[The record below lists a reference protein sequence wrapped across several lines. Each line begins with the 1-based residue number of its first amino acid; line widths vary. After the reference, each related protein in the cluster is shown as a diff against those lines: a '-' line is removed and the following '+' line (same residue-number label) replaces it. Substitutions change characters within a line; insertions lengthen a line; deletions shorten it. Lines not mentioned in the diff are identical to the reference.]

1 MSSTL
6 AAAVSIETLVEEL
19 RRLTPEQFA
28 AGPAV
33 SDLLQG
39 LRVDPASLAPYQ
51 LFAPGTY
58 TRNLIYKCDH
68 FEVLALCWDV
78 GQWSSIH
85 NHRDQRCWMLVPEG
99 QLECQNYRVLAR
111 DPAHKTC
118 RLEESDQAVITP
130 EAPAAVDED
139 EPVHQIRN
147 LKEYGARATS
157 IHIYSRPF
165 DTCEVY
171 SLERGVYGDIK
182 LHYWSAFG
190 KLTNDRSAPGAS

>member
-6 AAAVSIETLVEEL
+6 AAAVSIETLLHEL
-19 RRLTPEQFA
+19 QSLTPEQFA

-39 LRVDPASLAPYQ
+39 LRVDPASLKPYQ
-51 LFAPGTY
+51 HFAPGTY
-58 TRNLIYKCDH
+58 TRNLIFKNEL

-85 NHRDQRCWMLVPEG
+85 NHRDQRCWMLVPAG
-99 QLECQNYRVLAR
+99 RLECQNYLVRDR
-111 DPAHKTC
+111 DPAAGTC
-118 RLEESDQAVITP
+118 RLEESDLAVITP
-130 EAPAAVDED
+130 DTPAAVDED

-182 LHYWSAFG
+182 LHYWSTYG
-190 KLTNDRSAPGAS
+190 KLTHDRSAPGAS